1 LVAGAGYPERLLRM
15 QVEETG
21 QASAESGPAT
31 KAAIPSMGRIPV
43 PGYVVMAAPTARST
57 SSTWTSC
64 TPRSR
69 SSRPWPRPSTTCPPS
84 RSRAPRHCPRP
95 SVPDARR
102 APPGREFSNAVPPAP
117 LRRRRHRGS
126 RSTPS
131 GCSPV
136 RPPKVAADFPARLRK
151 AFELHERCPNA
162 SQPMRSTALQPNSV
176 RRSSYVRLALT
187 VQGDLAPSQCGR
199 IAGGPSRGC
208 VGGRTTAAGLTASST
223 CRARVL

>member
-1 LVAGAGYPERLLRM
+1 
-15 QVEETG
+15 
-21 QASAESGPAT
+21 
-31 KAAIPSMGRIPV
+31 
-43 PGYVVMAAPTARST
+43 
-57 SSTWTSC
+57 
-64 TPRSR
+64 
-69 SSRPWPRPSTTCPPS
+69 
-84 RSRAPRHCPRP
+84 
-95 SVPDARR
+95 
-102 APPGREFSNAVPPAP
+102 VPPAP

-126 RSTPS
+126 RSTPC

-187 VQGDLAPSQCGR
+187 VQGGSRASAVWADR
-199 IAGGPSRGC
+199 RGPSRGC